1 MKIKIHSTES
11 EFSAEEMVNVV
22 DQKTLTQL
30 SVAMEILDSAL
41 VDYISDCF
49 DEIPL
54 SKKSRGFF
62 PQRIPINR

>member
-11 EFSAEEMVNVV
+11 EFSAEEMVDVA
-22 DQKTLTQL
+22 DAKDTD
-30 SVAMEILDSAL
+30 SIIEVAMEILDSAL

-54 SKKSRGFF
+54 SKRVGAFS
-62 PQRIPINR
+62 QIPNQ

>member
-11 EFSAEEMVNVV
+11 EFSAEEMVDVA
-22 DQKTLTQL
+22 DAKDTD
-30 SVAMEILDSAL
+30 SIIEVAMEILDSAL

-62 PQRIPINR
+62 PDPDQ